1 MQVAHDLQ
9 YYRKS
14 MRGHKTDEGKE
25 KEIKLLSKDKNMKQT

>member
-14 MRGHKTDEGKE
+14 MRGHKTGEGKE
-25 KEIKLLSKDKNMKQT
+25 KGERN